1 MSRLV
6 VRNVRA
12 VLPHRILDDAVLVA
26 EDGVLTEV
34 TSGRGPADAVDGR
47 GAYLLP
53 GLVDTHSDGLEK
65 ELQPRPSVLFEVGF
79 GLASFEG
86 RVRASGITTVFHA
99 TGYYADDHKGRSI
112 EGALARERAIRE
124 RMTSGQAQIDH
135 RMLFRLDARDPAGLA
150 ALGQTL
156 ELYADADVPPL
167 VSYEDHTP
175 GQGQFRDLD
184 AYIRLYLSGREDQD
198 AARAEVRDL
207 IARRDERIDHRAV
220 ALAWLVERRKEVRM
234 LAHDPVTREEVD
246 ELAAYG
252 LGVAEFPTTL
262 EAATAARDHGLLIVA
277 GAPNVLR
284 GGSHSG
290 NVSAAELV
298 QHGLVDGL
306 SSDYMPFTMI
316 GAAFHL
322 ARSGRTDL
330 PAAVRLV
337 TDGAAQVAGL
347 ADRGR
352 LEVGMRADL
361 ALATVDAGWPT
372 VRGTWTAN
380 DTRALAAA

>member
-1 MSRLV
+1 MSRLTI
-6 VRNVRA
+6 RHVRA
-12 VLPHRILDDAVLVA
+12 VLPDRILDEAVVVA
-26 EDGVLTEV
+26 EDGVLTEIF
-34 TSGRGPADAVDGR
+34 TGPGPADAVDGR
-47 GAYLLP
+47 GAFLLP

-99 TGYYADDHKGRSI
+99 TGFYSDNRKGRSI
-112 EGALARERAIRE
+112 DGARARERAIRE
-124 RMTSGQAQIDH
+124 RMSSGQAQIDH
-135 RMLFRLDARDPAGLA
+135 RMLFRLDARDPDGLT

-156 ELYADADVPPL
+156 ELYAGADIPPL

-184 AYIRLYLSGREDQD
+184 AYIRLYLSGREDHE
-198 AARAEVRDL
+198 AARAEVREL
-207 IARRDERIDHRAV
+207 IAHRDERIGHRAV
-220 ALAWLVERRKEVRM
+220 ALAWLLERRDAVRM
-234 LAHDPVTREEVD
+234 LAHDLVTRAEVD
-246 ELAAYG
+246 ELAACG

-262 EAATAARDHGLLIVA
+262 EAALAAREHGLLIVA

-298 QHGLVDGL
+298 AHGLVDGL
-306 SSDYMPFTMI
+306 SSDYMPFTMV
-316 GAAFHL
+316 GAAFRL
-322 ARSGRTDL
+322 ASEGLADL

-337 TDGAAQVAGL
+337 TDGAARVAGFT
-347 ADRGR
+347 DRGR

-380 DTRALAAA
+380 DTRELVAA